1 MVVSVTGFNP
11 SDNQTVHEIKVAANL
26 LATLIEGM
34 YPGRRRSVAL
44 THLETATMWA
54 VKAAT
59 VGDQ

>member
-1 MVVSVTGFNP
+1 MVVSDTGFNP

-26 LATLIEGM
+26 LAAIIEGM
-34 YPGRRRSVAL
+34 HPGRRRSVAL

-59 VGDQ
+59 VGDT